1 MGYKQSLA
9 IAVLVLKL
17 LQPSPSAWAQASDPF
32 IGQLMM
38 GAWNFCPTGW
48 LKADGQILPIAQNTA
63 LFSLLGTMYGGD
75 RRTTFALPDLRGRVP
90 VQWGN
95 GPGGLVTQQTGERGG
110 EVMHALTADEM
121 PPHQHSLNASNGRT
135 ESFAEGNMLSA
146 RAELRFV
153 RPERGKPIPLHPMS
167 IGPAGA
173 GAPHNVMPPYLTI
186 TVCIAAQGVFPPRN

>member
-95 GPGGLVTQQTGERGG
+95 GPGGLVTQRGSTPLQGNIPATSERR
-110 EVMHALTADEM
+110 VTQRVAPNPCD
-121 PPHQHSLNASNGRT
+121 PGRL
-135 ESFAEGNMLSA
+135 F
-146 RAELRFV
+146 R
-153 RPERGKPIPLHPMS
+153 
-167 IGPAGA
+167 
-173 GAPHNVMPPYLTI
+173 
-186 TVCIAAQGVFPPRN
+186 